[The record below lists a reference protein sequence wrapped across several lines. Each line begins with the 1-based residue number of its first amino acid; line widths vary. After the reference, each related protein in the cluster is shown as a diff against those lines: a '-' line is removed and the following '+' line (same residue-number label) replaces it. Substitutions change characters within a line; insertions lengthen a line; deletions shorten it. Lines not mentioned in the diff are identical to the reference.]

1 MNFLVVDANSSSKLM
16 MSCLFLF
23 TQINQKKET
32 PRRIEMQ
39 EINDMLRDQIQTK
52 DSDFEVPTEIG

>member
-1 MNFLVVDANSSSKLM
+1 M